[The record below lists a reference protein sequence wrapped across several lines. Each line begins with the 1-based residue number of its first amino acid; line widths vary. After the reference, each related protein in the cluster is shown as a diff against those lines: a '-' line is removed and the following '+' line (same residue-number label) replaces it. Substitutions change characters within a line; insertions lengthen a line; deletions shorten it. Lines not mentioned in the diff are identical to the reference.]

1 MLTTYRYDTERA
13 GDFEPLRH
21 LPIGKNVVL
30 GVVSTKSPNLENLDE
45 LVALVHSAGEV
56 IARGQGRSAEEVI
69 HTSLGVSPQCG
80 FASMSLGGG
89 RGMTMDGMWEKLL
102 LVRQLAEQISNR
114 PSRG

>member
-1 MLTTYRYDTERA
+1 MPVLTKCRYDTERA

-30 GVVSTKSPNLENLDE
+30 GVVSTKIPNLENLDE
-45 LVALVHSAGEV
+45 LVALVHSAAEV
-56 IARGQGRSAEEVI
+56 IARGQRRSAEEVLQ
-69 HTSLGVSPQCG
+69 TSLGVSPQCG

-102 LVRQLAEQISNR
+102 LVRQLAERIWNR
-114 PSRG
+114 S